1 MNIVF
6 FVSCIL
12 LIISFLLIK
21 RNDKKSNLLK
31 WILLSIVIFFCYNS
45 FVVFLLSLFNIV
57 AFEWVRLIINVLL
70 IGCFSFMIYRKK
82 EIQQYYI
89 KVTDVIISILL
100 VVSVLL
106 ISNWHFKN
114 NNFYFETTDP
124 SVHFSWAE
132 RFFEKPTLGMDMDEH
147 LFYSSNSFDLFS
159 AYVSAGTVFEFFGS
173 TNVIDHLNLFV
184 VFEVGVLILSCLM
197 LYFSIV
203 KDKSKWYIRVLSGI
217 LSLVYILGYPLNNL
231 IFGFHYLGLSI
242 LLINAIIV
250 LFMDYFKND
259 RSSKLIYYILLALLN
274 FSVFSFYYLFVPII
288 FGAEGL
294 YLLLR
299 WIFKKNTFKEFAFMV
314 LYTLIIPFIIGI
326 AIYFIYPRFLP
337 NSSGGLSP
345 FLMDGYIYRNLI
357 GDFIIFIPFVIY
369 SIINSIKDKKINVL
383 HCTYPFIILF
393 MLGVFFWI
401 LFGDAAT
408 YYYYKFYFLLS
419 MIVFMTIGIELNKKN
434 NLIFIIF
441 VIYLAVLLSAQ
452 LFNIEDRISKK
463 EFLLNPV
470 SSINSVEYIYYYNG
484 IIIDN
489 REPVFTKSQLESLDK
504 IDDMFGDEVKSGNI
518 IFYSGL
524 LQKLW
529 FYSLYDISATY
540 NYSTL
545 GDFYEENVPFEK
557 IKDDEKYKYILLN
570 SNDEMKKEINKKF
583 NTLYEDNNF
592 IFFVRNN

>member
-173 TNVIDHLNLFV
+173 KNVIDHLNLFV

-470 SSINSVEYIYYYNG
+470 SSINSVEYVYYYNR

-504 IDDMFGDEVKSGNI
+504 IDGMFGDEVKSGNI

-529 FYSLYDISATY
+529 FYSIYDISATY

-545 GDFYEENVPFEK
+545 GDFYEENVSFDK
-557 IKDDEKYKYILLN
+557 IKDDGKYKYILLN
-570 SNDEMKKEINKKF
+570 SNDEMKNEINKKF

>member
-57 AFEWVRLIINVLL
+57 AFEWIRLIINVLL
-70 IGCFSFMIYRKK
+70 IGFFSFMIYRKK

-106 ISNWHFKN
+106 ISNWRFKN

-147 LFYSSNSFDLFS
+147 LFYSSNGFDLFS
-159 AYVSAGTVFEFFGS
+159 SYVSAGTVFELFGS
-173 TNVIDHLNLFV
+173 KNVIDHLNLFV

-242 LLINAIIV
+242 LLINTIIV

-259 RSSKLIYYILLALLN
+259 RSSKVIYYILLALLN

-369 SIINSIKDKKINVL
+369 SIINSVKDKKINVV

-419 MIVFMTIGIELNKKN
+419 LIVFMTIGIELNKKN

-441 VIYLAVLLSAQ
+441 VIYLAVLLSVQ

-470 SSINSVEYIYYYNG
+470 SSINSVEYVYYYNG